1 MAKRITKIVL
11 TGGPAAGKTT
21 LVSRV
26 LKEFK
31 QEDGWRVI
39 TIPET
44 ATELI
49 SGFGIKPFDNCMS
62 MLQFQDFVV
71 ADQIHKEKLAL
82 DAAQLVPED
91 NILIL
96 YDRALMDDK
105 AYVSDEE
112 FAQVIA
118 RFDGRTEERVLA
130 NYDMVLHLITC
141 AKGAEFAYDLGNNA
155 RTESIEFAREMDDR
169 TLRAWSAHPNL
180 RIIDNDANFN
190 NKIER
195 ALREIYRAVGEV
207 EPMAQKRKYL
217 IAMPD
222 MAAFSHKY
230 RAAAID
236 MTQTY
241 LALTNPNIE
250 RRVRMQNSGAE
261 TLYFYTEKHRM
272 PNGEK
277 WDTERPI
284 SQKQYE
290 KYLLERDTAL
300 SPVRKTKYRFVFADR
315 RCEIDVYPFSAER
328 AVLFQYGQSSAAL
341 PEEITVR
348 GTRITKT
355 ASWQL
360 CKSCENFWFFRTSAK
375 KHTRPVWSQ
384 KKSCP
389 CGQLFS
395 NLCSLFGDEGE
406 QSDLTGALDGL
417 GQLTLMHRAGTGGSA
432 GQDLRTLGDEAAQ
445 LGGVLIVDILALVNA
460 ELAHLFALAVR
471 AAGARGSVFAFHS
484 HG

>member
-71 ADQIHKEKLAL
+71 GDQIHKEKLAL

-118 RFDGRTEERVLA
+118 RFDDRTEERVLA

-195 ALREIYRAVGEV
+195 ALREIYRAVGEA
-207 EPMAQKRKYL
+207 EHGGKAQVSHRHAGHGSL
-217 IAMPD
+217 CARAPRGGARHDADLPCPD
-222 MAAFSHKY
+222 
-230 RAAAID
+230 
-236 MTQTY
+236 
-241 LALTNPNIE
+241 E
-250 RRVRMQNSGAE
+250 
-261 TLYFYTEKHRM
+261 
-272 PNGEK
+272 
-277 WDTERPI
+277 
-284 SQKQYE
+284 
-290 KYLLERDTAL
+290 
-300 SPVRKTKYRFVFADR
+300 
-315 RCEIDVYPFSAER
+315 SA
-328 AVLFQYGQSSAAL
+328 
-341 PEEITVR
+341 
-348 GTRITKT
+348 
-355 ASWQL
+355 
-360 CKSCENFWFFRTSAK
+360 
-375 KHTRPVWSQ
+375 
-384 KKSCP
+384 
-389 CGQLFS
+389 
-395 NLCSLFGDEGE
+395 
-406 QSDLTGALDGL
+406 
-417 GQLTLMHRAGTGGSA
+417 HRAPRAHA
-432 GQDLRTLGDEAAQ
+432 GRRRGDDVFLHREAPHAKRRKM
-445 LGGVLIVDILALVNA
+445 GHRAPHLAK
-460 ELAHLFALAVR
+460 AV
-471 AAGARGSVFAFHS
+471 
-484 HG
+484 

>member
-71 ADQIHKEKLAL
+71 ADQIHK
-82 DAAQLVPED
+82 
-91 NILIL
+91 
-96 YDRALMDDK
+96 
-105 AYVSDEE
+105 EE

-250 RRVRMQNSGAE
+250 RRVRMQKSGAE

-272 PNGEK
+272 ENGEK

-315 RCEIDVYPFSAER
+315 RCEIDMYPFSAER

-341 PEEITVR
+341 PEEITVLR
-348 GTRITKT
+348 EVTGDADYKNRNL
-355 ASWQL
+355 AAL
-360 CKSCENFWFFRTSAK
+360 
-375 KHTRPVWSQ
+375 Q
-384 KKSCP
+384 K
-389 CGQLFS
+389 L
-395 NLCSLFGDEGE
+395 
-406 QSDLTGALDGL
+406 
-417 GQLTLMHRAGTGGSA
+417 
-432 GQDLRTLGDEAAQ
+432 
-445 LGGVLIVDILALVNA
+445 
-460 ELAHLFALAVR
+460 
-471 AAGARGSVFAFHS
+471 
-484 HG
+484 

>member
-1 MAKRITKIVL
+1 MENYNFNIQEE
-11 TGGPAAGKTT
+11 
-21 LVSRV
+21 
-26 LKEFK
+26 LKK
-31 QEDGWRVI
+31 LPGRPGVYLMHD
-39 TIPET
+39 ET
-44 ATELI
+44 
-49 SGFGIKPFDNCMS
+49 
-62 MLQFQDFVV
+62 
-71 ADQIHKEKLAL
+71 DQIIYVGKAISLKNRVRQYFQSSRNKGVKIEQMVTHIRRFEYIVTDSELEALVLECNLIKEHRPKY
-82 DAAQLVPED
+82 
-91 NILIL
+91 NTM
-96 YDRALMDDK
+96 LMDDK

-141 AKGAEFAYDLGNNA
+141 AKGAEFAYDLANNA

-250 RRVRMQNSGAE
+250 RRVRMQKSGAE

-272 PNGEK
+272 ENGEK

-315 RCEIDVYPFSAER
+315 RCEIDVYPFSAEK
-328 AVLFQYGQSSAAL
+328 AVLFQYGQNSAAL
-341 PEEITVR
+341 PEEITVLR
-348 GTRITKT
+348 EVTGDADYKNRKL
-355 ASWQL
+355 AAL
-360 CKSCENFWFFRTSAK
+360 
-375 KHTRPVWSQ
+375 Q
-384 KKSCP
+384 K
-389 CGQLFS
+389 L
-395 NLCSLFGDEGE
+395 
-406 QSDLTGALDGL
+406 
-417 GQLTLMHRAGTGGSA
+417 
-432 GQDLRTLGDEAAQ
+432 
-445 LGGVLIVDILALVNA
+445 
-460 ELAHLFALAVR
+460 
-471 AAGARGSVFAFHS
+471 
-484 HG
+484 